1 MRATKP
7 STKTLRRSAI
17 NLVAI
22 LLAFLVITLPLVSV
36 KSAATD
42 DQWYTINLDQGFIT
56 VSTDYFN
63 LTLNLSKGATITSA
77 TLFYGGESAN
87 PLEAAKYLPSLFL
100 FVFSNTSA
108 NAPGRS
114 TVEFTYENETYTAS
128 YPGLLATRPW
138 EASVLYSDNETLVV
152 LLKPGPEASTDI
164 EPVELYVYVRFYRHL
179 PVIEYAISFVNP
191 SSEAVR
197 LYSISLAGSEW
208 GPLVELVAGDKSP
221 QDWNLTI
228 LYTLRA
234 GGVEFETTN
243 ETDYVVDVINASSIE
258 GVALVKAMPEPRYL
272 VALEP
277 YTKPALVQLLKGYA
291 GVVNEAV
298 RARLIYPSITLPP
311 GGNYT
316 INFRLALAWWD
327 PGSLSLAGLAGLYY
341 KIAGP
346 EPLKSV
352 FEHNLVVN
360 NLTRQISDLQ
370 KQLND
375 TKTQLEE
382 ARKKAKEASK
392 KAGELEGLLSKCQAD
407 YNYTKTRLDAMKA
420 EVKKTGMYA
429 VTSLVIGVVLGL
441 AGYRYALQP
450 LLQAAPRRR
459 R

>member
-22 LLAFLVITLPLVSV
+22 LLTFLVIMLPLVSV

-100 FVFSNTSA
+100 FVYSNTSA

-114 TVEFTYENETYTAS
+114 TVQFTYNNETYTAS
-128 YPGLLATRPW
+128 YPGLLASRPW
-138 EASVLYSDNETLVV
+138 AASVVYSDNETLVV
-152 LLKPGPEASTDI
+152 RLEPGPEASTDI
-164 EPVELYVYVRFYRHL
+164 EPVKLYVYVRFYRHL
-179 PVIEYAISFVNP
+179 PIVEYTITFTNP
-191 SSEAVR
+191 SNEVVR

-208 GPLVELVAGDKSP
+208 GPIIELVGGDGSP
-221 QDWNLTI
+221 QDWNLTV
-228 LYTLRA
+228 LYTLGI
-234 GGVEFETTN
+234 GGVKLDTSN
-243 ETDYVVDVINASSIE
+243 ETDYVVDVSQASSVE
-258 GVALVKAMPEPRYL
+258 GVALVKASPEPRYL

-291 GVVNEAV
+291 GVIDEAV
-298 RARLIYPSITLPP
+298 RARLVYPTVVLSP

-316 INFRLALAWWD
+316 IHLRLAFAWWD
-327 PGSLSLAGLAGLYY
+327 PGSMSLAGLASLYY

-346 EPLKSV
+346 GPLKSV
-352 FEHNLVVN
+352 YEHDWVVD
-360 NLTRQISDLQ
+360 NLTRQINDLQ
-370 KQLND
+370 RQLND
-375 TKTQLEE
+375 TKAQLED
-382 ARKKAKEASK
+382 ARKKAKEASRR
-392 KAGELEGLLSKCQAD
+392 AGELEGLLSKCRAD
-407 YNYTKTRLDAMKA
+407 YNYTATRLNAMKA

-429 VTSLVIGVVLGL
+429 VTSLTIGVLLGL